1 MAMRSEPASENQLNS
16 QSHGVSKLNPL
27 HRTLFDKV
35 KRGEVEEVRRL
46 IQESNVDVKAVI
58 DEPKN
63 FSQTLLF
70 SACVVPDH
78 NTAFKMI

>member
-1 MAMRSEPASENQLNS
+1 M
-16 QSHGVSKLNPL
+16 
-27 HRTLFDKV
+27 FDKV
-35 KRGEVEEVRRL
+35 KRGEIEEVRRL

-63 FSQTLLF
+63 FSQSLLF

-78 NTAFKMI
+78 ASAFKMIKMLVEMGVEAVKEDSLK